1 MVCLV
6 YDIQQS
12 DWLKVDEITGLGK
25 EAPLQTIQYLYHEVP
40 AEVRLSNGAL
50 WT

>member
-1 MVCLV
+1 MV

-25 EAPLQTIQYLYHEVP
+25 EARLQTIQYLYLEVP
-40 AEVRLSNGAL
+40 AEVRSNNSTL
-50 WT
+50 